1 MGHQHTQGLTL
12 FRPYTTSL
20 HLHRLQD
27 NFLSHSKIQTYSPVH
42 QPLKHQL
49 DHFRVRVST
58 SRILVAF
65 ISRMGVDLASS
76 EQCTSTQLT
85 NKLPLGYTCFSATHL
100 TSYMAG
106 KKMRSTDRGGPSLRA
121 ESQKPMS
128 TAIGSHP
135 PLPYLVCCT
144 RKRCGICECALDRHY
159 NSV

>member
-49 DHFRVRVST
+49 DYFRVRVST

-76 EQCTSTQLT
+76 EQCTSTQLA

-121 ESQKPMS
+121 ESQKPMLLDCDWFS
-128 TAIGSHP
+128 SPSALFGLLHTEEMW
-135 PLPYLVCCT
+135 YLRVC
-144 RKRCGICECALDRHY
+144 
-159 NSV
+159 S